1 MRALA
6 SVLVVALL
14 AGGIY
19 YFYIRRLPMA
29 AEGTAATQA
38 ISLTGVQNDLLSI
51 AQAERTYMVQN
62 GNCGSMDELVSSGA
76 LAVSKPVRAGYT
88 YVIECSGGNFTV
100 TASHAP
106 APAGAQGVRY
116 PAMTIDQTMQV
127 RQSD

>member
-19 YFYIRRLPMA
+19 YFYVRRMPTV

-38 ISLTGVQNDLLSI
+38 ISLTGVQSDLLSI
-51 AQAERTYMVQN
+51 AQAERMYMVQN
-62 GNCGSMDELVSSGA
+62 GNCGSMGELVSSGA
-76 LAVSKPVRAGYT
+76 LAVSKPGRDGYT
-88 YVIECSGGNFTV
+88 YSVECSGSNFSV

-106 APAGAQGVRY
+106 VPAGVQGVRY
-116 PAMTIDQTMQV
+116 PTMTIDQTMQV
-127 RQSD
+127 RQND